1 MANKT
6 RSPSTAGQGSGADHD
21 WEDIGNAATS
31 DDSET
36 YSETEPVDSETD
48 LSSEK
53 LILGGMDFGLPFN
66 ATVQGVAVSIKANS
80 HEDAT
85 MTVTLSNGTSAS
97 SEKTATIAFANNTYV
112 LGSATDTWGS
122 YSDLKDLSEIW
133 VVATDD
139 SDGYL
144 SPYMRVFGADI
155 TIYYTIG
162 TWCPW
167 GPEEELTAIRFGT
180 DEITKAYFGADVVF
194 EKDG

>member
-21 WEDIGNAATS
+21 WEETGNAATS

-36 YSETEPVDSETD
+36 YSETEPVDHETD

-66 ATVQGVAVSIKANS
+66 TTVQGVAVSIKANS
-80 HEDAT
+80 HDDAT

-97 SEKTATIAFANNTYV
+97 SEKTATIALANNTYV

-122 YSDLKDLSEIW
+122 YGDLKNLSEIW
-133 VVATDD
+133 VVATAT

-155 TIYYTIG
+155 TVYYTIDQ
-162 TWCPW
+162 WCGW
-167 GPEEELTAIRFGT
+167 GPSEELTAIRYGT
-180 DEITKAYFGADVVF
+180 DEIIKAYYGTVVVY